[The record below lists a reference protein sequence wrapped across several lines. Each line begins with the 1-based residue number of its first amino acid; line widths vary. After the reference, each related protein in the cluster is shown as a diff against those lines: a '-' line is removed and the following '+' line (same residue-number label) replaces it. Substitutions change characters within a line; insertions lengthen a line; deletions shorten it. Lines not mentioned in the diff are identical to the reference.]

1 MTEGAVI
8 GAVSHGVGKW
18 ADKKLAKASPSS
30 QSLSQGKNIDN
41 PAHSAAQY
49 EKLKKYYR
57 YSEKYGK
64 AGVKDMS
71 NGKYRFYGKT
81 VPATKS
87 GEMMGRRYVREWDYL
102 SGKTRGWHETLDHFG
117 NVRQV
122 RPDTSIT
129 GGQKVHYCFNKQ
141 GKYTGK
147 W

>member
-1 MTEGAVI
+1 
-8 GAVSHGVGKW
+8 
-18 ADKKLAKASPSS
+18 
-30 QSLSQGKNIDN
+30 
-41 PAHSAAQY
+41 
-49 EKLKKYYR
+49 
-57 YSEKYGK
+57 
-64 AGVKDMS
+64 MS